1 MSNETGSSGERVLVD
16 EAMYRDAVAAQFE
29 RLTLGMNTLR
39 DDMNRILEEMRR
51 DREERARGR
60 DDARDRRQEVRN
72 IGEPRVEN
80 LEGEV
85 HVEEEFEEEQKKN
98 LRLGTTTMVVGVIDH
113 LGPGELEVEE
123 EVGCLDLGSIDMKN
137 GGLIEFPRWVY
148 GGVVTMSGAPRVK
161 SMNVADSETRP
172 VLGPTG
178 NNKAGSLSARKPASK
193 QLRKV
198 ETSPEEVTLGE
209 EKKALTVS
217 TGSAL
222 SGKSHSVSA
231 SSVLRRHEQLLHS
244 NLSLNAS
251 CSSDASTDSFHS
263 RASTG
268 RLIRSTSLGSRR
280 KPYASK
286 PRSVVSDGS
295 LESPPPSDGSQP
307 KKSCAW
313 VTQIQILVMLLSM
326 MKNGEFQYM
335 MTRNCL
341 SFLLFQEVFADF
353 DPISVS
359 KLNEKKMMAPGSTAI
374 SLLSEVKLRAII
386 ENARQISKVID
397 EFGSFDKYIWSFVN
411 YKPIVS
417 RFRYPRQI
425 PVKTPKADVISK
437 DLVRRGFRAV
447 GPTVVYSFMQITMV
461 RFPFIGPSTNQTK
474 PPLAATV
481 IPDNPWAAIVTSFIP
496 LGRPSLELLPITKA
510 IADGMLLNWSCL
522 KFSTLKKA
530 KPTVTPF
537 EIKRGQDQH
546 GTKFYQSDHTSS
558 IISSH
563 YRGLPPEYAT
573 YQRP

>member
-1 MSNETGSSGERVLVD
+1 
-16 EAMYRDAVAAQFE
+16 
-29 RLTLGMNTLR
+29 
-39 DDMNRILEEMRR
+39 
-51 DREERARGR
+51 
-60 DDARDRRQEVRN
+60 
-72 IGEPRVEN
+72 
-80 LEGEV
+80 
-85 HVEEEFEEEQKKN
+85 
-98 LRLGTTTMVVGVIDH
+98 
-113 LGPGELEVEE
+113 
-123 EVGCLDLGSIDMKN
+123 
-137 GGLIEFPRWVY
+137 
-148 GGVVTMSGAPRVK
+148 MSGATRVK

-209 EKKALTVS
+209 EKKALSVS

-268 RLIRSTSLGSRR
+268 RLIRTTSLGSRR

-313 VTQIQILVMLLSM
+313 VTPNTDPCYVAFHDEEWGVPVHDDKKLFELLALSGALAELTWPAILS
-326 MKNGEFQYM
+326 KRHIF
-335 MTRNCL
+335 R
-341 SFLLFQEVFADF
+341 EVFVDF

-359 KLNEKKMMAPGSTAI
+359 KFNEKKMMASGSTAI

-447 GPTVVYSFMQITMV
+447 GPTVVYSFMQVAGLTNDHLRSCFRFQECINAAEGKEENGVGKVEGMITDVVMESKLS
-461 RFPFIGPSTNQTK
+461 IAMDE
-474 PPLAATV
+474 L
-481 IPDNPWAAIVTSFIP
+481 SF
-496 LGRPSLELLPITKA
+496 
-510 IADGMLLNWSCL
+510 
-522 KFSTLKKA
+522 
-530 KPTVTPF
+530 
-537 EIKRGQDQH
+537 
-546 GTKFYQSDHTSS
+546 SS
-558 IISSH
+558 
-563 YRGLPPEYAT
+563 E
-573 YQRP
+573 